1 LVRIE
6 IINGI
11 CVHLL
16 APVERI
22 ELCSGLLLNVSE
34 EGLYRIK
41 LFRSVQ
47 YIGKIRMKVI
57 QQAYAKN

>member
-1 LVRIE
+1 MVRIE
-6 IINGI
+6 VINGI
-11 CVHLL
+11 RVHLL
-16 APVERI
+16 TPVERI

-57 QQAYAKN
+57 QETYTKN

>member
-1 LVRIE
+1 MEV
-6 IINGI
+6 INGI
-11 CVHLL
+11 RVHLL
-16 APVERI
+16 TPVERI
-22 ELCSGLLLNVSE
+22 ELCPGLLLNVSE

-47 YIGKIRMKVI
+47 YIGKIRVKVV